1 MLQQLKKYNMNKN
14 RSIEIQTNFIEENLP
29 NLSTWFDSLSD
40 KEKFYVIERM
50 LKTTTPRLQQV
61 DMNVQSK
68 PLFDFEDLY
77 YDKIK

>member
-1 MLQQLKKYNMNKN
+1 MLQQLEKYNMNKN

>member
-1 MLQQLKKYNMNKN
+1 MNKN

-29 NLSTWFDSLSD
+29 NLSTWFDSLTD

-61 DMNVQSK
+61 DMNVQTK

>member
-1 MLQQLKKYNMNKN
+1 MNKN

-29 NLSTWFDSLSD
+29 NLPTWFDSLSD

>member
-1 MLQQLKKYNMNKN
+1 MNKN

>member
-1 MLQQLKKYNMNKN
+1 MNKN

-77 YDKIK
+77 YDKQ

>member
-1 MLQQLKKYNMNKN
+1 MNKN

-68 PLFDFEDLY
+68 PLFDFEDL
-77 YDKIK
+77 K

>member
-1 MLQQLKKYNMNKN
+1 MNKN

-29 NLSTWFDSLSD
+29 NLSTWFDSLTD

>member
-1 MLQQLKKYNMNKN
+1 MSQQLKKYNMNKN